1 MRILRPENTTSA
13 YQNCCGVNGEVVLA
27 FFRHHPLD
35 SGLDQRHNQT
45 VGRSSFRTKNWY
57 RHSSMDELANQYSV
71 SRQDGDLARGGRE
84 NRREAVGVSPVA
96 LEKLI
101 HDLRQPLGA
110 VDSIAYF
117 LELTVT
123 DEQASPHL
131 ERIRTMVTRASQILD
146 HAAAAWSKTLLD
158 QPVHDTQDLFCC

>member
-1 MRILRPENTTSA
+1 
-13 YQNCCGVNGEVVLA
+13 
-27 FFRHHPLD
+27 
-35 SGLDQRHNQT
+35 
-45 VGRSSFRTKNWY
+45 
-57 RHSSMDELANQYSV
+57 MDEIANHYSV
-71 SRQDGDLARGGRE
+71 SRQDGNLARVGPE
-84 NRREAVGVSPVA
+84 DRREATAVSPVA

-123 DEQASPHL
+123 DEQVSPHL

-146 HAAAAWSKTLLD
+146 GAAAAGRKALLE
-158 QPVHDTQDLFCC
+158 QPVQDTQDLFCC